1 MSYCDYCN
9 DLDENNIHRIYHDE
23 VYGQKCRD
31 DQELFGRL
39 ILEINQAGLSWS
51 TILKKSESIR
61 SAYANFNIEQI
72 AAFDETK
79 INTLMNDTGII
90 RQRGKIEAIIHNA
103 QRIVKIQ
110 QQYRSFFHWIEEK
123 GEITLEEWIKVFKKS
138 FKFVGKEIVKEFLM
152 GAGFIEGAHES
163 TCPMYKKLI
172 P

>member
-9 DLDENNIHRIYHDE
+9 GLPKNDMHRIYHDE
-23 VYGQKCRD
+23 VYGRKCRD

-61 SAYANFNIEQI
+61 SAYANFNIQQI
-72 AAFDETK
+72 AAFDEAK
-79 INTLMNDTGII
+79 INALMNDEGII
-90 RQRGKIEAIIHNA
+90 RHRGKIKAIIHNA
-103 QRIVKIQ
+103 QQILELKK
-110 QQYRSFFHWIEEK
+110 QYRSFFHWIEEK
-123 GEITLEEWIKVFKKS
+123 GEITLDEWIKVFKKS

-152 GAGFIEGAHES
+152 GTGFIEGSHEP
-163 TCPMYKKLI
+163 TCPKYMKLI

>member
-79 INTLMNDTGII
+79 INTLMNEKGII
-90 RQRGKIEAIIHNA
+90 RHRGKIEAIIHNA
-103 QRIVKIQ
+103 QRILKIQ
-110 QQYRSFFHWIEEK
+110 EQYRSFFHWIEEK

-152 GAGFIEGAHES
+152 GEGFIEDAHES

>member
-90 RQRGKIEAIIHNA
+90 RHRGKIEAIIHNA

-110 QQYRSFFHWIEEK
+110 EQYRSFFHWIEEK

-152 GAGFIEGAHES
+152 GTGFIEGAHES

>member
-9 DLDENNIHRIYHDE
+9 DLPKNDMHRIYHDT
-23 VYGQKCRD
+23 VYGQKCKD

-61 SAYANFNIEQI
+61 SAYANFNIQQI
-72 AAFDETK
+72 ADFDETK
-79 INTLMNDTGII
+79 IKVLMKDRGII
-90 RQRGKIEAIIHNA
+90 RHRGKIEAIIYNA
-103 QRIVKIQ
+103 QQVLNIQ
-110 QQYRSFFHWIEEK
+110 EQHHSFFEWIEEK

-152 GAGFIEGAHES
+152 GIGCIEGAHEP
-163 TCPMYKKLI
+163 TCPVYKKLI
-172 P
+172 L

>member
-90 RQRGKIEAIIHNA
+90 RHRGKIEAIIHNA
-103 QRIVKIQ
+103 QRILKIQ
-110 QQYRSFFHWIEEK
+110 EQFRSFFHWIEEK

-138 FKFVGKEIVKEFLM
+138 FLFLLGTDVFFFFFFSIKRNPADVRQIVSEKGKI
-152 GAGFIEGAHES
+152 
-163 TCPMYKKLI
+163 
-172 P
+172 

>member
-79 INTLMNDTGII
+79 INTLMNEKGII
-90 RQRGKIEAIIHNA
+90 RHRGKIEAIIHNA
-103 QRIVKIQ
+103 QRILKIQ
-110 QQYRSFFHWIEEK
+110 EQYRSFFHWIEEK
-123 GEITLEEWIKVFKKS
+123 SEITLEEWIKVFKKS